1 MLLDIILIVE
11 TYPNFSSAFRQPFS
25 GTRTS
30 NNLLGSYTLQ
40 DIFNSGSTHPVKM
53 RAGFY
58 TGEG

>member
-11 TYPNFSSAFRQPFS
+11 TYPNFSSAFRQQLS
-25 GTRTS
+25 VTRTQQQS
-30 NNLLGSYTLQ
+30 SGILQ
-40 DIFNSGSTHPVKM
+40 MHDIFHSGSTHPVKM